1 MKRRR
6 SETPIKQSNENSPSS
21 TASVDSTSALT
32 EAKAFPVPQ
41 SLQDASKPNPIASHL
56 EYWSLDELFP
66 EATGL
71 GDVFDSDE
79 TFRASIRSAAR
90 ADFFVPDPR
99 LSAEANL
106 MLSDPGS
113 SLEGNWKQCSQCP
126 NLTEVFRAYGFT
138 ALDGS
143 AFIQRLGQLC
153 TNGGRTG
160 SMPSAGAVYPTTGS
174 WLDIVNPSTGRSRS
188 NHAWHQD
195 SGLEQFTVMLGFPI
209 RDHYS
214 GVGVFSH
221 AVKLSHAIQPPETPG
236 PVIINDS
243 IPDEFVFKPVYQK
256 GQEIIVYKDCDH
268 FHSAPNVFIREG
280 TWRFM

>member
-6 SETPIKQSNENSPSS
+6 SETPFPQPSEISPSS
-21 TASVDSTSALT
+21 AVSMDATPAFFEAKVFPMPLNLQDSTKT
-32 EAKAFPVPQ
+32 
-41 SLQDASKPNPIASHL
+41 DPIASHL

-66 EATGL
+66 EVIGL

-79 TFRASIRSAAR
+79 KFRACIRTAAR

-99 LSAEANL
+99 LSAEANR
-106 MLSDPGS
+106 MLSDSGS
-113 SLEGNWKQCSQCP
+113 SLEGNWKQCGQCP
-126 NLTEVFRAYGFT
+126 NLAEVFRAYGFS
-138 ALDGS
+138 ALTGG

-153 TNGGRTG
+153 TDGGRAG
-160 SMPSAGAVYPTTGS
+160 SFPSVVYPTTGS
-174 WLDIVNPSTGRSRS
+174 WLDIVNPASGRSRS

-195 SGLEQFTVMLGFPI
+195 SGLEQYTVMLGFPI

-221 AVKLSHAIQPPETPG
+221 AVKLSHVMPPPEVPG
-236 PVIINDS
+236 PVIIDDP
-243 IPDEFVFKPVYQK
+243 IPDEFVSKPVYRK

-268 FHSAPNVFIREG
+268 FHSAPNEFIREG
-280 TWRFM
+280 IWRFM